1 MPELRTIKIAG
12 DHAARL
18 LKNYRASGV
27 SPNFYSCC
35 KSSAG
40 KYGVSVKEVIQ
51 ELQGRARIAKAKK
64 LERDGQLTL
73 FEKEN

>member
-18 LKNYRASGV
+18 LKNYRTNGV

-51 ELQGRARIAKAKK
+51 ELQGRARIAKAKR